1 MATRSRSGMSNWVSI
16 PDQRTEWWGWL
27 IQIAR
32 AHCRVNGDGRGTTR
46 RRRFGE
52 VGLDVV
58 SPRRRM

>member
-1 MATRSRSGMSNWVSI
+1 MNWVSI

-27 IQIAR
+27 FRLRHEWERIAR

-52 VGLDVV
+52 AGLDVI
-58 SPRRRM
+58 SP